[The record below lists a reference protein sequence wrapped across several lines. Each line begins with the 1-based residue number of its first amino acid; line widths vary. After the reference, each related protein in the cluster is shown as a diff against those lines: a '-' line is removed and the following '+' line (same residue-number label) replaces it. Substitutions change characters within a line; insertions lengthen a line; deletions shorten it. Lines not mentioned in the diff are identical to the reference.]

1 MTPTEEAEFIPESR
15 LSQFQKA
22 ILGIVWD
29 ETVRLETEL
38 TARGEHGLLARVQ
51 FWGVEWYPSRWLDP
65 WTPAGSAVVSRTL
78 RRLEQRGLVERK
90 NERSGQ
96 STRTT
101 NVRLTDRG
109 REVTKRLTK

>member
-1 MTPTEEAEFIPESR
+1 MTPTEDAEFIPEAR
-15 LSQFQKA
+15 LSQLQKV

-29 ETVRLETEL
+29 ETVRLETDL
-38 TARGEHGLLARVQ
+38 TARGQHRLLARVQ
-51 FWGVEWYPSRWLDP
+51 YWGVEWHPGRYMDD
-65 WTPAGSAVVSRTL
+65 WTPADRAVFSRSL

-90 NERSGQ
+90 NERTGE

-109 REVTKRLTK
+109 REVAKRLTK